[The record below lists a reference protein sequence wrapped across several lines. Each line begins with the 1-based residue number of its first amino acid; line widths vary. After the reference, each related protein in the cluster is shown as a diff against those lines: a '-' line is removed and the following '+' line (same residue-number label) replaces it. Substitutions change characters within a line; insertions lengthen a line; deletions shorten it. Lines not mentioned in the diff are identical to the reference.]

1 MNLWNQENQW
11 IIFKAKELKDDPD
24 FLLKK
29 LYEKKFNQIIDN
41 LKDEIIIELEK
52 LDKERKEAND

>member
-1 MNLWNQENQW
+1 MTENQW
-11 IIFKAKELKDDPD
+11 IVFKAKELKNDPD

-41 LKDEIIIELEK
+41 LSEEIIIN
-52 LDKERKEAND
+52 RKEKND